1 MLVPIARWHQNG
13 FNIKWLQL
21 STRINTGSYGEMINI
36 VATKGG
42 RICYLYVLIM
52 ERLLM
57 INLLTFYQL
66 DLISRICYL
75 YVLIT
80 ERLLM
85 INLLTFYQLDLISIV
100 CVTTNN
106 NQATRQ
112 QFLRQPFRMQG
123 QSWLQSWL
131 HLLPP
136 DGQDQIVREEKT
148 ADSIIRIT
156 EIVQKVSDFK
166 TPTDNQSN
174 HCLNLN

>member
-66 DLISRICYL
+66 DLIS
-75 YVLIT
+75 
-80 ERLLM
+80 
-85 INLLTFYQLDLISIV
+85 IV

-106 NQATRQ
+106 NQATGQ